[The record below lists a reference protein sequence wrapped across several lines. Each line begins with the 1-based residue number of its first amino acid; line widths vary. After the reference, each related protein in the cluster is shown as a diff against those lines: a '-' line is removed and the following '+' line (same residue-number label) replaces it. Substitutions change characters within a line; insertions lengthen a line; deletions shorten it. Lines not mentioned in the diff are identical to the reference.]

1 MMEYVQ
7 VTLSILISKYSF
19 EFTHLACLKSNES
32 QFFVFSFLVSKI
44 DCEWGE
50 WQIGDCSK
58 TCGKGSRTRTRTKI
72 VEEANGGKCEGGSTM
87 QEPCDEQD
95 CPGNFTLLTYIL

>member
-1 MMEYVQ
+1 MKVNSSYF
-7 VTLSILISKYSF
+7 LF
-19 EFTHLACLKSNES
+19 LA
-32 QFFVFSFLVSKI
+32 SKI

-87 QEPCDEQD
+87 QEPCEEQD
-95 CPGNFTLLTYIL
+95 CPGNFIIIHNIY